1 MSGAIGIDLGT
12 TNSCVGYYDRSKQSV
27 EICSNEYG
35 QRTTASVV
43 AFTDQEKLIGEA
55 AIRQQSRN
63 PTNTLYETKRFIGR
77 SFQECAAEVRNY
89 PYKAIDLG
97 EDNVNFHVKYHEE
110 DRIFCPEEIA
120 AIILD
125 KMRSVVEQQ
134 SGTPVTQAVISVP
147 AYFNDA
153 QRQATRDA
161 GKIAGLEVLRI
172 INEPTCAAIAYG
184 IDKQDHPR
192 DINVLIFDLGGGTF
206 DVSLLTLS
214 TGVFEVRAI
223 SGDCWLGGSSFDQ
236 RIMDYVEECYQKQFG
251 VDMNS
256 RDKPK
261 LRKRLRSACEKA
273 KCDLSGIARVEIEL
287 DGIAPDGDD
296 FSVILSRGKFEELCD
311 DLFKRC
317 MQLVKVAV
325 QEANLTTGDID
336 EVVLVGGS
344 TRILKVQSMLSK
356 EFGGKDLCKSID
368 PDLCV
373 AYGAAIQA
381 SILAAQ
387 ESDNAEDM
395 EHVPD
400 ICLIDVCPLSL
411 GVETVGGLNSVVISR
426 NSIVPVK
433 KSKLYSTT
441 DDNQTSVSI
450 NVYEGERASATD
462 NRLLGS
468 FELEGIRPAP
478 RGAPKIRVSFE
489 LDADGIFRVSAT
501 DESEVP
507 DGEETENRT
516 RELTIQNN
524 KGRLSDEE
532 VNKFVADAE
541 SHAARDEIFAKT
553 IRLKT
558 DFENLL
564 YGIRRTFTETA
575 KDILEKHA
583 DKDTVKMVLDVVDDQ
598 FDWLSSLSDKDCDQ
612 SVIDEILNRRDYVE
626 NDVARNVVDAINQHI
641 RENSE
646 EVEK

>member
-1 MSGAIGIDLGT
+1 MLAIGIDLGT
-12 TNSCVGYYDRSKQSV
+12 TNSCVGYYDRTKQSV

-43 AFTDQEKLIGEA
+43 AFTDQEKLVGEA
-55 AIRQQSRN
+55 AVRQQSRN
-63 PTNTLYETKRFIGR
+63 PLNTLYETKRFIGR
-77 SFQECAAEVRNY
+77 SFQECAGEIRNY
-89 PYKAIDLG
+89 PYRVIDLG
-97 EDNVNFHVKYHEE
+97 EDNINFHVRYHDE
-110 DRIFCPEEIA
+110 DRVFCPEEIA

-125 KMRSVVEQQ
+125 KMRTIVEEQ
-134 SGTPVTQAVISVP
+134 SGIGSVSKAVISVP

-161 GKIAGLEVLRI
+161 GRIAGLDVLRI

-184 IDKQDHPR
+184 IDKQDYPR
-192 DINVLIFDLGGGTF
+192 DVNVLIFDLGGGTF

-223 SGDCWLGGSSFDQ
+223 SGDCWLGGSTFDQ
-236 RIMDYVEECYQKQFG
+236 RIMDYVEDCYEKQFA
-251 VDMNS
+251 VPMQS
-256 RDKPK
+256 RENPK
-261 LRKRLRSACEKA
+261 LRKRLRSVCEKA
-273 KCDLSGIARVEIEL
+273 KCDLSGTARVEIEL
-287 DGIAPDGDD
+287 DGTGPDGAD
-296 FSVILSRGKFEELCD
+296 FSVMLSRAKFDELCD

-317 MQLVKVAV
+317 MELVRTAIR
-325 QEANLTTGDID
+325 EADLTVNDID

-344 TRILKVQSMLSK
+344 TRILKIQSMLSQ
-356 EFGGKDLCKSID
+356 EFGGKELCKSID

-381 SILAAQ
+381 SVLAAA
-387 ESDNAEDM
+387 ESENAEDM
-395 EHVPD
+395 DQVPD

-411 GVETVGGLNSVVISR
+411 GVETVGGLNSVLIPR

-450 NVYEGERASATD
+450 KVYEGERSSAQD

-468 FELEGIRPAP
+468 FELEGIQPAP
-478 RGAPKIRVSFE
+478 RGAPKIRVCFE

-501 DESEVP
+501 DESE
-507 DGEETENRT
+507 GCEEEVT

-524 KGRLSDEE
+524 KGRLSEDE
-532 VNKFVADAE
+532 VKKYVADAE
-541 SHAARDEIFAKT
+541 THAARDELFAKT
-553 IRLKT
+553 VRLRT

-583 DKDTVKMVLDVVDDQ
+583 DMDTVKMVLDVVDEQFGWLESLDDRCFDQ
-598 FDWLSSLSDKDCDQ
+598 AL
-612 SVIDEILNRRDYVE
+612 VDEILNRRDYVE
-626 NDVARNVVDAINQHI
+626 NDVAKNVVDAINEHI
-641 RENSE
+641 REST
-646 EVEK
+646 